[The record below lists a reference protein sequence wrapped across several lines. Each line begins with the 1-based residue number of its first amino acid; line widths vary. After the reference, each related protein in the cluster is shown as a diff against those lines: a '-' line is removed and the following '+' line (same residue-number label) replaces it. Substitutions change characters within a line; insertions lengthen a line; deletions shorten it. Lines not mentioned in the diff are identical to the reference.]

1 MDEFSKLS
9 GIIYVGKW
17 TFNVIDIKDKAL
29 YAEYIRRTRYP
40 ANLWSSNFDF
50 LWAVSKSPIRKVLW
64 KIVDDMLVTFGY
76 LKSGALYLICLPFG
90 EGDVEKVMNV
100 LFKCLK
106 YCADWNRDKNPGT
119 VVKVVNEQQLEF
131 LKQHPQFSNTFKVI
145 GLVGKEKFFS
155 IKKLISLSGKDFDT
169 IRRKI
174 NKFHRL
180 CPGAAVRIY
189 TDADF
194 KDVMKLGEYWSET
207 SGQKYSYVFDNI
219 YFKEIVK
226 HSKEL
231 GHTILVVVYDGKI
244 IGMVSGGGLPTGE
257 SWWCI
262 SKFMNK
268 YDGLSEFLVVEIA
281 KAINRENPSIEL
293 MNAAEDLGP
302 GGLRFFKER
311 FRPVLDLRR
320 YVLMFK
326 E

>member
-1 MDEFSKLS
+1 MGEFSKLS
-9 GIIYVGKW
+9 GITYVGEW
-17 TFNVIDIKDKAL
+17 AFNVIDVKDKSV
-29 YAEYIRRTRYP
+29 YAAYIERTEYP

-50 LWAVSKSPIRKVLW
+50 LWAVSQSSVRKVLW
-64 KIVDDMLVTFGY
+64 KVVDDMLVTFGY
-76 LKSGALYLICLPFG
+76 LKSGVLYLICLPYG
-90 EGDVEKVMNV
+90 VGDVEKVIKV
-100 LFKCLK
+100 VHKCLK
-106 YCADWNRDKNPGT
+106 YCADWNKDKDPGT

-131 LKQHPQFSNTFKVI
+131 LKQHPQFNYIFKVV

-155 IKKLISLSGKDFDT
+155 IKKLISLPGKDFDT

-174 NKFHRL
+174 NKFRRL
-180 CPGAAVRIY
+180 CPGAVVREY

-194 KDVMKLGEYWSET
+194 EEVMKLGEYWSET
-207 SGQKYSYVFDNI
+207 SGQKYSYVFDTI

-231 GHTILVVVYDGKI
+231 GHTILLVEYGGKI
-244 IGMVSGGGLPTGE
+244 IGMVSGGALPTGE

-320 YVLMFK
+320 YVLKFK